1 MKRQSL
7 LYKNAMRNSSLFV
20 RIVFAVTDTCRPSG
34 PGVSIFIYIIKIIFI
49 LFIFIYIFYFV
60 GHISNKL

>member
-7 LYKNAMRNSSLFV
+7 LYKNAMRNSSLYV
-20 RIVFAVTDTCRPSG
+20 RTVFAVTYKPSG

-49 LFIFIYIFYFV
+49 LILFIYIFYFV